1 MKSIFLNGNKQ
12 KPAILLL
19 HGFGGNLIE
28 MQELGMLLAQLGH
41 TVSIPLHP
49 GHGMTFKDFLNT
61 KISLWYEHS
70 LAEYDRLKET
80 YDKVIVMG
88 LSMGGAMTLR
98 IGIDR
103 EPYKLVSMSA
113 PLIAFTQEQME
124 VHTRDEINRH
134 QEINHMD
141 KDRYYEIFYHIK
153 QENNRF
159 YEDDKKY
166 LSKITSPILV
176 IQGLK
181 DHDRYKE
188 SSKMII
194 EGVNSKVVMHKY
206 YEASGHVI
214 TMDKEKQEVFK
225 DIIEFVG
232 INHE

>member
-1 MKSIFLNGNKQ
+1 MKSIFLNGNKE
-12 KPAILLL
+12 KPAILML

-28 MQELGMLLAQLGH
+28 MQELGMMLAQLGH

-49 GHGMTFKDFLNT
+49 GHGKTFKDFLNT

-70 LAEYDRLKET
+70 LAAYDFLKET
-80 YDKVIVMG
+80 YEKVIVIG

-103 EPYKLVSMSA
+103 KPYKLVSMST
-113 PLIAFTQEQME
+113 PLIAFTKEQME

-134 QEINHMD
+134 HEISDMD
-141 KDRYYEIFYHIK
+141 KDRYFEIFYHIK

-166 LSKITSPILV
+166 INQITSPILV

-181 DHDRYKE
+181 DHQRYKE

-194 EGVNSKVVMHKY
+194 EGVSSKVVMAKY

-214 TMDKEKQEVFK
+214 TMDKEKQAVFK